1 MWLGQSS
8 GLARVTGADCSVSDR
23 LPGIRPRQTFGRRV
37 DAAGRAA
44 FPAACTAL
52 LLLGLAAPLRLPGQA
67 ELQPATA
74 IACVFF
80 WSLFRPA
87 SMPAFLVFA
96 LGLLLD
102 LLTQEPVGLQV
113 LLLLLIHGIALKF
126 RRDLVR
132 LGFITVWLVFCA
144 VAGGAALLE
153 WLLVSLLTWHVLPP
167 WPGLFEFGLAAGF
180 YPFWALYLTFLH
192 RGLAAPEKAS

>member
-1 MWLGQSS
+1 MDK
-8 GLARVTGADCSVSDR
+8 T
-23 LPGIRPRQTFGRRV
+23 PGIRPRPGLKHMLDVASRY
-37 DAAGRAA
+37 A
-44 FPAACTAL
+44 FPGAQTAIVVL
-52 LLLGLAAPLRLPGQA
+52 LLSAPLGIPGQPQ
-67 ELQPATA
+67 LQPAWTA
-74 IACVFF
+74 ASVFF

-102 LLTQEPVGLQV
+102 LLTQEPVGIEV

-132 LGFITVWLVFCA
+132 SGFTTVWLVFCA
-144 VAGGAALLE
+144 IAGGAALLE
-153 WLLVSLLTWHVLPP
+153 WMMVAVLTWHVLTP
-167 WPGLFEFGLAAGF
+167 WPALFEFGLAAGL
-180 YPFWALYLTFLH
+180 YPFLALYLTFLH